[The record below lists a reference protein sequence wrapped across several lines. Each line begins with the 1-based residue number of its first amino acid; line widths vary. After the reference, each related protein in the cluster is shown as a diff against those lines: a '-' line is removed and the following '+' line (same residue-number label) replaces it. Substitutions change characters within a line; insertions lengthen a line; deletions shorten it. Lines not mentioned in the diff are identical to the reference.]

1 MILYLFCA
9 RWMTASIVGQNN
21 PQYPGKFSRAG
32 AIVYSSRPRRKSE
45 GWRFMLDDAVWQI
58 EGVHDVTQAIK
69 PAASDLD
76 SGGLI

>member
-1 MILYLFCA
+1 
-9 RWMTASIVGQNN
+9 
-21 PQYPGKFSRAG
+21 
-32 AIVYSSRPRRKSE
+32 
-45 GWRFMLDDAVWQI
+45 MLDDAVWQI